1 MSGFHPP
8 HDEGDPML
16 IVRTIGRLVQFVHEL
31 RDEYVETRRDD
42 TLDQLE
48 RRLDEL
54 TELHGQLRRAR
65 ALHDDAQ
72 RASSS

>member
-1 MSGFHPP
+1 MSGFHSPNG
-8 HDEGDPML
+8 DDDPML
-16 IVRTIGRLVQFVHEL
+16 IVRTIGRLVQIVHEL
-31 RDEYVETRRDD
+31 RDEYVETRRED

-54 TELHGQLRRAR
+54 TELHNQLRRAR

-72 RASSS
+72 RTSTS